1 MRKRENPSVPENIF
15 SAEVIIQDK
24 ETAAEE
30 STPIEEEEK
39 HNNDDNKMLIGG
51 PNLHEESLTCTH
63 EQPAGV
69 EEEEGRSGA
78 GSVESHVESPH
89 FNTVVTSEPQPKTL
103 PNIENN
109 SKLDKKIE
117 INEGNISENVVVD
130 DLSDSD
136 IQERNLIKMRKNVS
150 IDTVSECFSDQ
161 IVIEDL
167 SVIEKKH
174 NREMSSPAD
183 SETELDPSRFVS
195 YPDDLRP
202 SYRLPQRLTSRR
214 STMFL
219 QSSLCCCQRTRERR
233 DTEERGCWTSIFC
246 CLRIK

>member
-1 MRKRENPSVPENIF
+1 M
-15 SAEVIIQDK
+15 IIQDK
-24 ETAAEE
+24 ESAAEE
-30 STPIEEEEK
+30 STPIEEEEKQEK

-69 EEEEGRSGA
+69 EEEEDRSGA

-103 PNIENN
+103 PNLENN
-109 SKLDKKIE
+109 SKLDTKIE
-117 INEGNISENVVVD
+117 LNEANISQNVVID
-130 DLSDSD
+130 NLSDSD
-136 IQERNLIKMRKNVS
+136 IQDGNLIKMRKNVS

-167 SVIEKKH
+167 SVIEKKD
-174 NREMSSPAD
+174 NREMSSQADSPAE

-233 DTEERGCWTSIFC
+233 DTEDRGCWTSIFC